1 MPTLLVWGER
11 DIALGREL
19 TEGMEDL
26 FDGPFTLKYV
36 PDASHWVQ
44 QDRPDLCNR
53 WLVEHLRA

>member
-1 MPTLLVWGER
+1 
-11 DIALGREL
+11 
-19 TEGMEDL
+19 MEDL